1 MLAYVIIAI
10 ELAILY
16 TVFWYVFL
24 REPQPYKIKGNP
36 WGGYSGSDAHPG
48 AGNRSHSPAFVS
60 PQTNFRQTNK
70 NISGCEAN
78 RNAIYQE
85 WNVGET
91 RQTREISSSA
101 GPTQEM
107 SIPRHEDVLAQ
118 HMQSE
123 LMRSQ
128 RLGVEKSAADKSKRS
143 STFAAQFL
151 AKLGESL
158 NLINVKIP

>member
-36 WGGYSGSDAHPG
+36 WGGYSGSGSAPQP
-48 AGNRSHSPAFVS
+48 PAFAN
-60 PQTNFRQTNK
+60 PQTSFVQPAA
-70 NISGCEAN
+70 SPCEAN

-85 WNVGET
+85 WNVPTCG
-91 RQTREISSSA
+91 R
-101 GPTQEM
+101 PTQDLPCD
-107 SIPRHEDVLAQ
+107 SDHN
-118 HMQSE
+118 E
-123 LMRSQ
+123 LIRSQ
-128 RLGVEKSAADKSKRS
+128 RMGIEKSAFPADKSKRS

>member
-1 MLAYVIIAI
+1 LLAYVIIAI

-36 WGGYSGSDAHPG
+36 WGGYSGSDGHPG
-48 AGNRSHSPAFVS
+48 TGNHSHSPAFVS
-60 PQTNFRQTNK
+60 PQTNFPQTNK

-85 WNVGET
+85 WNVAEVKSG
-91 RQTREISSSA
+91 A

-107 SIPRHEDVLAQ
+107 SFPRQQDVLAQ
-118 HMQSE
+118 HMHSE
-123 LMRSQ
+123 LIRSQ
-128 RLGVEKSAADKSKRS
+128 HMGVEKSDADKSQRS